1 MAPAEV
7 PKGLACWVE
16 VDGKKAEEYKMPAKA
31 DDSDIREDYKDVPR
45 VVKYIEAI
53 HGKYFSVHARKDKSF
68 NRRCDHLGLQS
79 GVDTH
84 ISEVLHE
91 PKTKESQGQRWV
103 TKMEGF
109 DSKDVDGEWHDH
121 YFKFSDIV
129 VAPEDGA
136 HKSKTW
142 GLIRAYFFR
151 MSKSA
156 IKKREDYGE
165 APSASL
171 TKEVSKK
178 VLKGAFLTTMSTYE
192 TNASEKPDG
201 ADMKQED
208 IFCNGRDRQFFIF
221 EFRYHNKGKAVH
233 DPTLLIFYSPSA
245 FTEGLYQAN
254 VLQRPKLPPKPL
266 KGMSRDEMLDLLEL
280 LHPSKLEDLRDHVKR
295 ENPDGARAGAHGAGP
310 PRKKVK
316 VKESVRDDGIA
327 QLDILSDDDDD

>member
-1 MAPAEV
+1 MAPAEA
-7 PKGLACWVE
+7 PKGLTCWVE
-16 VDGKKAEEYKMPAKA
+16 VDGKRAMEYNAPTQA

-45 VVKYIEAI
+45 LVKYIEAI
-53 HGKYFSVHARKDKSF
+53 HGKYFSVHAKKESPF
-68 NRRCDHLGLQS
+68 NRRCDHLGLQF

-91 PKTKESQGQRWV
+91 PKTKESQGQPWI

-109 DSKDVDGEWHDH
+109 DSKDGEGEWHDH

-129 VAPEDGA
+129 VVEDYDAPDQALEDGTS
-136 HKSKTW
+136 KPKTW

-178 VLKGAFLTTMSTYE
+178 ILKDSFLTTMSTYE
-192 TNASEKPDG
+192 TNVSEKPDG

-208 IFCNGRDRQFFIF
+208 IFCNGRDRPFFIF
-221 EFRYHNKGKAVH
+221 EFRYHNK
-233 DPTLLIFYSPSA
+233 
-245 FTEGLYQAN
+245 
-254 VLQRPKLPPKPL
+254 
-266 KGMSRDEMLDLLEL
+266 
-280 LHPSKLEDLRDHVKR
+280 
-295 ENPDGARAGAHGAGP
+295 ENPDDARAGVHGAGP
-310 PRKKVK
+310 SRKKVK

-327 QLDILSDDDDD
+327 QLDLLSDDDDDD